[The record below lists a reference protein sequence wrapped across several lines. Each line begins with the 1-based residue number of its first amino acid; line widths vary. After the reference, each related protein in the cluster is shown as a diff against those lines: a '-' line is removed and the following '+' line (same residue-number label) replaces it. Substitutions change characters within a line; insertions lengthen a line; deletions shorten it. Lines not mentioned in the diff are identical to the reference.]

1 MHQFL
6 QMSPESVPKGVADI
20 SSICPAG
27 VTQSPR
33 ADHLDDSAPP

>member
-6 QMSPESVPKGVADI
+6 QMSLKSVPQGVADI
-20 SSICPAG
+20 SSICPVS

-33 ADHLDDSAPP
+33 AGHLDDVAPP